1 MHHPLKSWPV
11 HFKETILLSVP
22 VVIGQLGNLM
32 MNITDNVM
40 VGNVS
45 YLHLSAASLA
55 TSTYMM
61 AAILGI
67 GSMNVIAP
75 LVAETVGAKNKAAT
89 GDFLWQSLLAGGIA
103 GLATGLLTALAAL
116 LLPWMGQPENEIA
129 MAQEFLY
136 ILAIS
141 NLPMLLFIGGK
152 QYCDGL
158 SLTRVG
164 MLITIAG
171 VLLNIFLNWLLI
183 FGNWGFPRLE
193 LAGSGYATLIC
204 RVRMAMSILLFLLYS
219 KSILP
224 FRMPYKANN
233 PILFRIFRLG
243 IPMGLQI
250 FFEVAA
256 FSGASIM
263 AGWLANASEARA
275 AHQIALNLSALSF
288 MIALGISVGASI
300 RIGNA
305 LGARDYPNLQRAGN
319 AALILGV
326 ICMVVMASTIF
337 LLRHQFPLLY
347 GVKEPEVLRLAAE
360 LMIICAIFQLFD
372 GTQGIAAGTLRGLQD
387 VRFPTLMTFVAYWVI
402 WIPLA
407 LLLGF
412 TLKQGIDGIW
422 YADVIALAFAAIV
435 LTFRFWKLARKN
447 LLAV

>member
-1 MHHPLKSWPV
+1 MHPLKSWPV

-22 VVIGQLGNLM
+22 VIIGQLGNLM
-32 MNITDNVM
+32 MNITDNIM
-40 VGNVS
+40 VGNVG
-45 YLHLSAASLA
+45 YVHLSAASLA

-61 AAILGI
+61 TAILGI

-75 LVAETVGAKNKAAT
+75 LVAETVGAKNHRAT
-89 GDFLWQSLLAGGIA
+89 GTFLWQSLLAGLVA
-103 GLATGLLTALAAL
+103 GLSTGFLTAIAAL
-116 LLPWMGQPENEIA
+116 LLPWMGQPENEVA

-141 NLPMLLFIGGK
+141 NIPMLLFISGK

-158 SLTRVG
+158 SLTRIG
-164 MLITIAG
+164 MVITILG

-204 RVRMAMSILLFLLYS
+204 RVLMAIGIVLYMLYS
-219 KSILP
+219 KRIAP
-224 FRMPYKANN
+224 VRIPYLSDKT
-233 PILFRIFRLG
+233 LLVKIFRLG

-256 FSGASIM
+256 FSGTAII
-263 AGWLANASEARA
+263 AGWLSNASEARA
-275 AHQIALNLSALSF
+275 AHQIALNISGLSF

-326 ICMVVMASTIF
+326 ICMFVMATTIF
-337 LLRHQFPLLY
+337 LLRHHFPLLY
-347 GVKEPEVLRLAAE
+347 GVEEPEVLRLAAG
-360 LMIICAIFQLFD
+360 LLIICAIFQLFD
-372 GTQGIAAGTLRGLQD
+372 GTQAIAAGTLRGLQD

-412 TLKQGIDGIW
+412 ALNLGIYGIW

>member
-1 MHHPLKSWPV
+1 MHPLKSWRL

-22 VVIGQLGNLM
+22 VVISQLGNLM

-40 VGNVS
+40 VGNVG
-45 YLHLSAASLA
+45 YLHLSAASLS

-61 AAILGI
+61 ATILGI

-75 LVAETVGAKNKAAT
+75 LVAETVGANNQNAT
-89 GDFLWQSLLAGGIA
+89 GIYLWQSLWAGLIGGIA
-103 GLATGLLTALAAL
+103 TCLLTAGAAA
-116 LLPWMGQPENEIA
+116 LLPWMGQPQSEVA

-136 ILAIS
+136 ILALS
-141 NLPMLLFIGGK
+141 NIPMMLFIGGK

-158 SLTRVG
+158 SLTRIG
-164 MLITIAG
+164 MLITLLG
-171 VLLNIFLNWLLI
+171 VLLNVFLNWLLI
-183 FGNWGFPRLE
+183 FGHWGFPRLE

-204 RVRMAMSILLFLLYS
+204 RILMAGSIVVYLLRAVRIAPVRIPFLTD
-219 KSILP
+219 
-224 FRMPYKANN
+224 KAVL
-233 PILFRIFRLG
+233 IKIFRLG

-275 AHQIALNLSALSF
+275 AHQIALNVSAMSF

-319 AALILGV
+319 TALALGV
-326 ICMVVMASTIF
+326 LCMAITATSIY
-337 LLRHQFPLLY
+337 LLRNQFSRLY
-347 GVKEPEVLRLAAE
+347 GVDSPEVTHLVSGL
-360 LMIICAIFQLFD
+360 LVICAIFQLFD
-372 GTQGIAAGTLRGLQD
+372 GTQGIAAGILRGLQD
-387 VRFPTLMTFVAYWVI
+387 VRIPTLLTFLAYWVI

-407 LLLGF
+407 WLLGF
-412 TLKQGIDGIW
+412 LFKMGIFGIW
-422 YADVIALAFAAIV
+422 YANVIALGFAAIV
-435 LTFRFWKLARKN
+435 LTFRFKKLVQRSLRN
-447 LLAV
+447 I

>member
-1 MHHPLKSWPV
+1 MHLLKPWPV

-22 VVIGQLGNLM
+22 VIIGQLGNLM

-61 AAILGI
+61 VAILGI

-75 LVAETVGAKNKAAT
+75 LVAETVGAKNHAAT
-89 GDFLWQSLLAGGIA
+89 GAFLWQSLLAGLIA
-103 GLATGLLTALAAL
+103 GLVTGLLTALAAL
-116 LLPWMGQPENEIA
+116 LLPWMGQPESEVA

-141 NLPMLLFIGGK
+141 NIPMLLFISGK

-158 SLTRVG
+158 SLTRIG
-164 MLITIAG
+164 MMITLAG
-171 VLLNIFLNWLLI
+171 VTLNIFLNWLLI

-193 LAGSGYATLIC
+193 LAGSGYATLVC
-204 RVRMAMSILLFLLYS
+204 RILMAAGILFYLWHS
-219 KSILP
+219 KSIQ
-224 FRMPYKANN
+224 RVRIPYRANK
-233 PILFRIFRLG
+233 PMLFRIFRLG

-275 AHQIALNLSALSF
+275 AHQIALNVSALSF

-326 ICMVVMASTIF
+326 ACMFIMATTIF
-337 LLRHQFPLLY
+337 VLRHQFALLY
-347 GVKEPEVLRLAAE
+347 GVEEPEVMRLAAE

-372 GTQGIAAGTLRGLQD
+372 GTQAIAAGTLRGLQD

-412 TLKQGIDGIW
+412 TLNQGIHGIW
-422 YADVIALAFAAIV
+422 FADVIALAFAAVV

-447 LLAV
+447 LTLG